1 MFKRL
6 YFLFVFFA
14 ATSIFSQDL
23 LSEIEDENEVEK
35 TYVTSSFKNSRVI
48 NAQSLETVPEGVLDF
63 RISHRFGAINGGGY
77 ELFGLDQASM
87 RMSLEYGV
95 TPRLAVAV
103 GRTGYEKTYDGSLKY
118 RLLWQTQN
126 DQKMPLSVVWYS
138 SMSYSTFRYDN
149 TLFEYT
155 PDMRINY
162 VHQLII
168 GRKFSDA
175 LTLEILPTIVHR
187 NFVQTRAEKNTVYG
201 GAMAGRLRLSRRI
214 ALNAE
219 YFYILPNQ
227 LDSRYINSF
236 SIGFDI
242 ETGGHVFQLHFTNSM
257 AMLDKAFIT
266 ETTGDWLNGD
276 IHFGFNISRVF
287 TLKKPKQVN

>member
-126 DQKMPLSVVWYS
+126 DQKLK
-138 SMSYSTFRYDN
+138 
-149 TLFEYT
+149 E
-155 PDMRINY
+155 
-162 VHQLII
+162 
-168 GRKFSDA
+168 
-175 LTLEILPTIVHR
+175 LTIKV
-187 NFVQTRAEKNTVYG
+187 
-201 GAMAGRLRLSRRI
+201 
-214 ALNAE
+214 
-219 YFYILPNQ
+219 
-227 LDSRYINSF
+227 
-236 SIGFDI
+236 
-242 ETGGHVFQLHFTNSM
+242 
-257 AMLDKAFIT
+257 
-266 ETTGDWLNGD
+266 
-276 IHFGFNISRVF
+276 
-287 TLKKPKQVN
+287 